1 MQYGKVISD
10 GNVSFEKVEH
20 DVLHS
25 KLDIQSVTFQPEDYY
40 YYVTFIAE
48 GMQCLL

>member
-10 GNVSFEKVEH
+10 GNVSFEKVER
-20 DVLHS
+20 DALRS

-40 YYVTFIAE
+40 YVTFIAE